1 MPDHAYMYAIPYSLY
16 KKYGIRRYGFHGT
29 SHYYVARRACQLLSQ
44 NMNSL
49 RIVSCHLGNGSS
61 MAAILNGKSIDT
73 SMGVTPVEGLIMGT
87 RAGDTDLGIM
97 TFLME
102 KEELSTDVAN
112 TLVNKHSG
120 MLGITGVSSD
130 MREIEKAAQNGHER
144 AILGLKMFRYRIKK
158 YIGAYAAVLGGLDLL
173 IFTGGIGE
181 NDPVT
186 RAECCS
192 GLEYMGIEFDS
203 ARNEG
208 IRGKEMLLN
217 KPSSRVKVMTI
228 PTNEEL
234 IIAEHTHRIVTM

>member
-1 MPDHAYMYAIPYSLY
+1 
-16 KKYGIRRYGFHGT
+16 
-29 SHYYVARRACQLLSQ
+29 
-44 NMNSL
+44 
-49 RIVSCHLGNGSS
+49 
-61 MAAILNGKSIDT
+61 
-73 SMGVTPVEGLIMGT
+73 
-87 RAGDTDLGIM
+87 
-97 TFLME
+97 
-102 KEELSTDVAN
+102 
-112 TLVNKHSG
+112 
-120 MLGITGVSSD
+120 
-130 MREIEKAAQNGHER
+130 
-144 AILGLKMFRYRIKK
+144 
-158 YIGAYAAVLGGLDLL
+158 LDLL

-234 IIAEHTHRIVTM
+234 IIAEHTHRIVTV